1 MPHGGRRTRMTATG
15 RSIVTEGIPGGG
27 TVARMSA
34 YRLTRGQYV
43 GYGIGATG
51 TAGFGTVPGLV
62 LAIYLTNTLGVAAAL
77 ASLVV
82 LLPKLWDV
90 FFLPYVGNLSDRS
103 TAKTGSRTRFLVVG
117 AIGMLVCFPLMFVLP
132 AGVAPTA
139 AAAWVLVTFLIA
151 ASAFGFFQVPFI
163 ALAAEITDSP
173 PERTTLMSWRVG
185 FQVVGILL
193 FGVGAPFL
201 IKALPNANAGYLLM
215 GVVVGALIALGMLVC
230 WFTVRHLKRYVTES
244 TAAGHSIVQQFRVA
258 WSARAFRILVA
269 AFVVQALGAGA
280 VLAAAP
286 YFSTYVLGVADFGIV
301 FGVLL
306 VPAVI
311 VMPLWAFVGHRI
323 GKRHGFLLASLL
335 FMLGLLL
342 SLASSFVPLAVALAL
357 VAVTS
362 VGYAGMQMFP
372 LAMLPDTISDDAAT
386 SGQQRAGS
394 FTGVWTAGETA
405 AFAIGPAL
413 VLLLLAVTGY
423 VSSTGNEAIA
433 QPDSAVLGVHL
444 AFSVLPVVLVALSLP
459 LILRYPLREETLA
472 HTSGR

>member
-1 MPHGGRRTRMTATG
+1 MP
-15 RSIVTEGIPGGG
+15 
-27 TVARMSA
+27 A
-34 YRLTRGQYV
+34 YRLGRRQYI
-43 GYGIGATG
+43 GYGLGATG

-62 LAIYLTNTLGVAAAL
+62 LAIYLTNTLGVAAGL

-82 LLPKLWDV
+82 LVPKLWDV

-103 TAKTGSRTRFLVVG
+103 VHKHGSRTRFLVYG
-117 AIGMLVCFPLMFVLP
+117 AIGMLLCFPLMFAVP
-132 AGVAPTA
+132 DGTAPTVA
-139 AAAWVLVTFLIA
+139 AIWVLITFLIA

-201 IKALPNANAGYLLM
+201 VSAVPDANSGYLLM
-215 GVVVGALIALGMLVC
+215 GVVVGALIALGMLAC
-230 WFTVRHLKRYVTES
+230 WFTVRHLKRYVSES
-244 TAAGHSIVQQFRVA
+244 TAAGHSIVEQFRVA
-258 WSARAFRILVA
+258 WSARAFRVLVA

-286 YFSTYVLGVADFGIV
+286 YFSTYVLGVSDFGIV

-311 VMPLWAFVGHRI
+311 FMPLWAFVGHRI
-323 GKRHGFLLASLL
+323 GKRRGFLISSLL

-342 SLASSFVPLAVALAL
+342 SLAASRLPLALAL
-357 VAVTS
+357 VLIAVTS

-372 LAMLPDTISDDAAT
+372 LAMLPDTIAEDAAT

-413 VLLLLAVTGY
+413 VLLMLAVTGY
-423 VSSTGNEAIA
+423 ISTTAGQTVT
-433 QPDSAVLGVHL
+433 QPDSAIVGVQL

-459 LILRYPLREETLA
+459 LILRYPLREETLVQ
-472 HTSGR
+472 TSGT